1 MDQFVLKFKSLLMDL
16 QYLKGHYPS
25 VSFKF
30 KLIRTYHKTRSTD
43 RYLESYKSEQF
54 STAP

>member
-25 VSFKF
+25 VGFKF
-30 KLIRTYHKTRSTD
+30 KLIRTSFIIKLVPLTD
-43 RYLESYKSEQF
+43 I
-54 STAP
+54 

>member
-25 VSFKF
+25 VGFKF
-30 KLIRTYHKTRSTD
+30 KLIRTYHNTRSTD
-43 RYLESYKSEQF
+43 RYLESYKSEQY
-54 STAP
+54 SKAP